1 MKTYNEMKSDLE
13 WIESKIQK
21 FSGTDSDL
29 ESKLKV
35 IRERISKELEDLDE
49 WLKDED
55 WDRYDI

>member
-1 MKTYNEMKSDLE
+1 MKTYNEMKADLE

-29 ESKLKV
+29 ESKLRV

-49 WLKDED
+49 WLNDED
-55 WDRYDI
+55 WDREDV

>member
-13 WIESKIQK
+13 WIESKIKQ

-35 IRERISKELEDLDE
+35 IRERVSKELEDLDA
-49 WLKDED
+49 WLIDED
-55 WDRYDI
+55 WDREDI